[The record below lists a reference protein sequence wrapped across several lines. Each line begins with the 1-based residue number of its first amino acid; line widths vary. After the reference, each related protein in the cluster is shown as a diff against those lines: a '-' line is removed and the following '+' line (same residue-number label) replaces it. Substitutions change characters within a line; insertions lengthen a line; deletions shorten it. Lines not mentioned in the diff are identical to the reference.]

1 MQEILDKETERDNEM
16 KKIEQEVKNFYIEGN
31 FIQIFCCLMNPVP
44 IQMNLEEGLVVHAL
58 KKDLLQKE
66 NMMEMKKATIV
77 LLWKT
82 ILQW

>member
-44 IQMNLEEGLVVHAL
+44 I
-58 KKDLLQKE
+58 
-66 NMMEMKKATIV
+66 
-77 LLWKT
+77 
-82 ILQW
+82 